1 MDRQRN
7 RDMRPFVC
15 LSERLSVWMYLRVFW
30 VRERRMCGWWGL
42 GTSLTWGA
50 YENIGPR
57 PGTNLY
63 LSYVSSGDWQSNTRD
78 AHLLPFKKN
87 KVGSWFYSVA
97 VASSGGSPGQA
108 TLCESAGTFVAE
120 ISPKLALPWKEVD
133 NLWNVQFRVKF
144 SFKGIRKTCLQS
156 EIYSRLESV
165 IYYLLK
171 LALPS
176 SLSSPLGLLS
186 CFGPFLPKNKSQTMW
201 KLKINNTANT
211 RMEMH
216 CTIEISLV
224 ITCQGPVRHLGA
236 KRCCCGFTE
245 PPGLDSFWG
254 WPSCKTF

>member
-1 MDRQRN
+1 MCFPDASKCLIPGHHRWFSLPASSQRNPGRYMDRQRK

-30 VRERRMCGWWGL
+30 VRERRMCGRWGL

-97 VASSGGSPGQA
+97 VASSGGAPGQA

-144 SFKGIRKTCLQS
+144 SFKGICKTCLQKWD
-156 EIYSRLESV
+156 L
-165 IYYLLK
+165 
-171 LALPS
+171 
-176 SLSSPLGLLS
+176 
-186 CFGPFLPKNKSQTMW
+186 Q
-201 KLKINNTANT
+201 
-211 RMEMH
+211 
-216 CTIEISLV
+216 
-224 ITCQGPVRHLGA
+224 
-236 KRCCCGFTE
+236 
-245 PPGLDSFWG
+245 
-254 WPSCKTF
+254 